1 MQLLEISC
9 HPKLGHSTKSNAIG
23 WQLLHLQKIFATVLH
38 MDRDLDD
45 RFKGICFAPVVQVRF
60 NDNREEAIGTTIK
73 HPPVTMVSTRKS
85 KPVVTRGKQVKPR
98 LSPENIPNNESSS
111 VDDSSSSDGSS
122 SYDGLSS
129 EEEPAEVSVGTSAS
143 GQDDGVSTD
152 GEGSVSTARFSL
164 ASQDPLPRLLASD
177 ETLTRMDINHR
188 HLREWSSALPIED
201 IMVEIARQPSLRTLC
216 FEMENVAM
224 SNYDVL
230 LECVGHM
237 QSLEELLLE
246 NAKVNRHTGNAIAA
260 ALFRNPNSLRELT
273 LRNCTFAGSGFAIMF
288 LGVQHL
294 PSLTHLSIEECSM
307 QGFAS
312 EILSATIPFLKNLK
326 SLKLINTKL
335 PEEGLRY
342 LCDNLIRSS
351 TLVELDLSQ
360 NEFDVQSMS
369 WLVGC
374 LQSPDTVIEKLSL
387 NKCRLDSS
395 CVEILSRGLS
405 DDHKLLSMSL
415 NNNTFGDSGARCL
428 VKMLKTNHNLQTLSL
443 KGCEISK
450 KLLKQLHN
458 GIRYN
463 NSFLKNVFSSEVS
476 LAILDSFSMVEKV
489 PETFG

>member
-1 MQLLEISC
+1 
-9 HPKLGHSTKSNAIG
+9 
-23 WQLLHLQKIFATVLH
+23 
-38 MDRDLDD
+38 
-45 RFKGICFAPVVQVRF
+45 
-60 NDNREEAIGTTIK
+60 
-73 HPPVTMVSTRKS
+73 
-85 KPVVTRGKQVKPR
+85 
-98 LSPENIPNNESSS
+98 
-111 VDDSSSSDGSS
+111 
-122 SYDGLSS
+122 
-129 EEEPAEVSVGTSAS
+129 
-143 GQDDGVSTD
+143 
-152 GEGSVSTARFSL
+152 
-164 ASQDPLPRLLASD
+164 
-177 ETLTRMDINHR
+177 
-188 HLREWSSALPIED
+188 
-201 IMVEIARQPSLRTLC
+201 
-216 FEMENVAM
+216 MENVAM

-395 CVEILSRGLS
+395 SVEILSRGLS

-415 NNNTFGDSGARCL
+415 NNNTFGDSGAKCL